1 MNNIPNYI
9 FDILKLLEN
18 HNFKAYIIGG
28 SVRDFLL
35 HKESKDWDLAT
46 NATPEEIQS
55 IFPDSVYE
63 NSFGTVGVKIRL
75 EEETKIVEITTFRR
89 DSIYQDNRRPKSVE
103 YVNNLDDDIK
113 RRDFT
118 INAMALDYDL
128 KLIDLVEG
136 KKDLEAKLI
145 KTVGDPQERFS
156 EDALRLLRAIR
167 FATELNFE
175 IEQNTWKAIQNFAP
189 SLSTISQE
197 RIRDELVKIIM
208 SKNAMKG
215 IQLLES
221 AGLLQYIIPELREGI
236 GVTQNGHHIYDV
248 WEHLLRTM
256 DYACYNDWSLD
267 IRIAGLL
274 HDIAKPRTKEGEGK
288 YSTFHNHEIVG
299 ASMSYE
305 ILNRLR
311 FPKKFA
317 GRISKLV
324 RYHMFYYDTED
335 VTESSVR
342 KLVYNVG
349 TENIK
354 DLIKLRECDRI
365 GSGTP
370 KARPYR
376 LRHFEYMTEKVITDP
391 ISLSMLK
398 INGDILI
405 KHYHF
410 KPGPTIG
417 AILNVLLAEVI
428 ENPSLN
434 NLDYLSKR
442 ALDLEKEDLTQLKS
456 QSLDIIK
463 QVNIDQDLKIKQKYH
478 V

>member
-9 FDILKLLEN
+9 FDILSLLEKN
-18 HNFKAYIIGG
+18 NFKAYIIGG
-28 SVRDFLL
+28 AVRDFLL
-35 HKESKDWDLAT
+35 KKESKDWDLAT
-46 NATPEEIQS
+46 NATPEEIQH

-63 NSFGTVGVKIRL
+63 NSFGTVGIKIRL
-75 EEETKIVEITTFRR
+75 KEETKIVEITTFRK
-89 DSIYQDNRRPKSVE
+89 DSIYQNNRRPKSVE
-103 YVNNLDDDIK
+103 YVNNLDDDVS

-118 INAMALDYDL
+118 VNAMAMNHNLEITDLFSGRKDLEL
-128 KLIDLVEG
+128 KLIR
-136 KKDLEAKLI
+136 
-145 KTVGDPQERFS
+145 TVGNPQERFT

-167 FATELNFE
+167 FATELNFD
-175 IEQNTWKAIQNFAP
+175 IETETWKAIQSLAP
-189 SLSTISQE
+189 SLSIISQE
-197 RIRDELVKIIM
+197 RIRDEFVKIVM
-208 SKNAMKG
+208 TKDAMKG

-236 GVTQNGHHIYDV
+236 NITQNGHHIYDV

-256 DYACYNDWSLD
+256 DYACLNNWSLD

-311 FPKKFA
+311 FTKKFA

-376 LRHFEYMTEKVITDP
+376 LRHFEYMTEKVMTDP

-405 KHYHF
+405 KNLKF
-410 KPGPTIG
+410 KPGPMIG
-417 AILNVLLAEVI
+417 AILNVLLAEII

-434 NLDYLSKR
+434 NINYLSER
-442 ALDLEKEDLTQLKS
+442 AIKLEKDNLSHLKKK
-456 QSLDIIK
+456 SLEIIR
-463 QVNIDQDLKIKQKYH
+463 QTNFEQNLKIKQKYH

>member
-9 FDILKLLEN
+9 IDILKLLEEN
-18 HNFKAYIIGG
+18 NFKAYIIGG

-35 HKESKDWDLAT
+35 KKESKDWDLAT
-46 NATPEEIQS
+46 NATPEEIQN

-63 NSFGTVGVKIRL
+63 ISFGTVGIKIRL
-75 EEETKIVEITTFRR
+75 EEDTKIVEVTTFRK
-89 DSIYQDNRRPKSVE
+89 DSLYEDNRRPKSVE
-103 YVNNLDDDIK
+103 YVNNLDDDVK

-118 INAMALDYDL
+118 INAMAMDHNCEI
-128 KLIDLVEG
+128 IDLVDG
-136 KKDLEAKLI
+136 KKDLELKLI
-145 KTVGDPQERFS
+145 RTVGDPKERFA
-156 EDALRLLRAIR
+156 EDSLRLLRAIR
-167 FATELNFE
+167 FATELNFD
-175 IEQNTWKAIQNFAP
+175 IEKDTWQAIQNFAP

-197 RIRDELVKIIM
+197 RIRDEFTKIIM
-208 SKNAMKG
+208 SKDAMKG

-221 AGLLQYIIPELREGI
+221 AGLLQYIVPELREGI

-256 DYACYNDWSLD
+256 DYACYNNWSLD

-376 LRHFEYMTEKVITDP
+376 LRHFEYMTEKVVTDP

-398 INGDILI
+398 IDGDILI
-405 KHYHF
+405 NILKF

-417 AILNVLLAEVI
+417 AVLNVLLAEVI
-428 ENPSLN
+428 ENSELN
-434 NLDYLSKR
+434 KIDYLSTR
-442 ALDLEKEDLTQLKS
+442 ALELEKEDLSELKKK
-456 QSLDIIK
+456 SLEIIN
-463 QVNIDQDLKIKQKYH
+463 QINFEQDLKIKQKYY